1 MACGW
6 PAMDFSTYEDDVA
19 PPKRRNP
26 LVMVG
31 AVATAGVLC
40 AGLVAFKRVRRPALP
55 CSSHSFAL
63 GHFCAWT
70 PADGRGAQLAD
81 LGLSCRATRSC
92 RSR

>member
-1 MACGW
+1 
-6 PAMDFSTYEDDVA
+6 MDFSTYEDDVA

-40 AGLVAFKRVRRPALP
+40 AGLVAFKRVRPPALP
-55 CSSHSFAL
+55 RSSHGSAL
-63 GHFCAWT
+63 GHFRART
-70 PADGRGAQLAD
+70 PADGHRVQPAD
-81 LGLSCRATRSC
+81 CGLLCRATRSC

>member
-1 MACGW
+1 
-6 PAMDFSTYEDDVA
+6 MDFSTYEDDVA

-40 AGLVAFKRVRRPALP
+40 AGLVAFKRVCRPPLR
-55 CSSHSFAL
+55 CSSHGSAL
-63 GHFCAWT
+63 GHFCALT
-70 PADGRGAQLAD
+70 PADGRGAHPAD
-81 LGLSCRATRSC
+81 RGLPCRATRSC